1 MIRISKRVILEEI
14 KGVWDKLFMPKCQ
27 LVEGTLVK
35 ATDGSAGYDI
45 IATEDGIIH
54 KGKSAVFST
63 GVKIKLHHK
72 YEAQVRNRSG
82 LNFKNNVACF
92 TGTIDADFDDYIKVK
107 LYNFGNKHF
116 EVKAG
121 DRIAQL
127 VIAKHYNIKGAKI
140 ATNKRRGGFGSTGR

>member
-1 MIRISKRVILEEI
+1 MKFFKE
-14 KGVWDKLFMPKCQ
+14 LFMPKCQ

-35 ATDGSAGYDI
+35 ATEGSAGYDM
-45 IATEDGIIH
+45 IATEDGVIYA
-54 KGKSAVFST
+54 GQSAVFDT
-63 GVKIKLHHK
+63 GVKIKLHPK

-82 LNFKNNVACF
+82 LNFKNSVACF

-127 VIAKHYNIKGAKI
+127 VIEKHYNIKGATVKE
-140 ATNKRRGGFGSTGR
+140 NQRKGGFGSTGR